1 MIRLNKC
8 KEGVVYLLKSK
19 AFRML
24 VLIFILFSIFIILKK
39 DVIFQEGN
47 PIPFAVAISKII
59 IQDKEITEVK
69 GTEEV
74 GGIYGYLVKR
84 GEMKPFIK
92 MMEKEGWE
100 FEERNEISNALV
112 FNKGDVTTS
121 IGYQYY
127 TRYYTIIYYSP

>member
-1 MIRLNKC
+1 M
-8 KEGVVYLLKSK
+8 LKSK
-19 AFRML
+19 AFRII
-24 VLIFILFSIFIILKK
+24 VLIFILFSIFIIQKK

-69 GTEEV
+69 GIEEV

-92 MMEKEGWE
+92 MMEKEGWD

-127 TRYYTIIYYSP
+127 TTLVMLIK

>member
-1 MIRLNKC
+1 M
-8 KEGVVYLLKSK
+8 LKSK

-74 GGIYGYLVKR
+74 CLH
-84 GEMKPFIK
+84 
-92 MMEKEGWE
+92 
-100 FEERNEISNALV
+100 EIFMS
-112 FNKGDVTTS
+112 
-121 IGYQYY
+121 
-127 TRYYTIIYYSP
+127 